1 MINDAQAHS
10 SQTVAGD
17 SDRCAPYLAET
28 LDSSDE
34 TDEYNDPGEEQTQ
47 RQLPVQTSR
56 LLDA

>member
-10 SQTVAGD
+10 SRTVAGA
-17 SDRCAPYLAET
+17 SDRCATYLAET

-34 TDEYNDPGEEQTQ
+34 TDEYNDPGEKQAQ

-56 LLDA
+56 LLNA

>member
-10 SQTVAGD
+10 SRTVTAA
-17 SDRCAPYLAET
+17 SDRTAPYLAET

-34 TDEYNDPGEEQTQ
+34 TDEHYDPGEKQTQ

>member
-10 SQTVAGD
+10 SRAVAAA
-17 SDRCAPYLAET
+17 SDRCAAYLAET